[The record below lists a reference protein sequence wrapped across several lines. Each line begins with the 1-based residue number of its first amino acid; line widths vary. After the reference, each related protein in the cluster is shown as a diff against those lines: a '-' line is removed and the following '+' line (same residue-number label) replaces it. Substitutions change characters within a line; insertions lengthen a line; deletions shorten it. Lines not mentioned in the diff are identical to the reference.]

1 MKVWLTPS
9 VFGRNGNFSSG
20 FQSFI
25 DALSVK
31 TLVLSVAIIVRLY
44 FGKCADWLSRGL
56 LPIDAAMTGWVSMA
70 NMGGSGDM
78 LILAAGNRMDL
89 MTYASISSR
98 IGGAIVLAISGV
110 VFGMFG

>member
-9 VFGRNGNFSSG
+9 VFAGMAISLLD

-25 DALSVK
+25 DAMSVK
-31 TLVLSVAIIVRLY
+31 TLVLSVAIIVGCILGSALIGY
-44 FGKCADWLSRGL
+44 LVGFY
-56 LPIDAAMTGWVSMA
+56 PIDAAMTGGLCMA

-89 MTYASISSR
+89 MTYASISR